1 MKNRFVPSIDGL
13 ERRDVPSTIGPQLVD
28 TITAPATPNPS
39 PILESLPPI
48 VQPPSTPTGDFAPPT
63 TPVV

>member
-1 MKNRFVPSIDGL
+1 MRNRFVPSLDGL

-28 TITAPATPNPS
+28 TITLPALPTPIPPPAVDPLPS
-39 PILESLPPI
+39 LSP
-48 VQPPSTPTGDFAPPT
+48 GDYAPPV